1 MEVAAFDSCILID
14 QVEAVQQA
22 RTAIMPIKLR
32 YISVIVEIELLTGV
46 RNPTERANAERLL
59 ELFTIIEVDRD
70 LAHLAAEVRKK
81 YRLKTPDA
89 VIYATARRL
98 GVPLITRNTKD
109 FPADMPG
116 VVLPYQ
122 L

>member
-1 MEVAAFDSCILID
+1 MDVAAFDSCILID
-14 QVEAVQQA
+14 QVEAVPQA
-22 RTAIMPIKLR
+22 QGAIGPIRLR

-46 RNPTERANAERLL
+46 RNPIERANAERLL
-59 ELFTIIEVDRD
+59 ELFTIVEVDRD

-89 VIYATARRL
+89 IIYATAQRL
-98 GVPLITRNTKD
+98 GIPLITRNNKD

-116 VVLPYQ
+116 VLLPYQ